1 MRAKEF
7 IVERGWFDDPLGLG
21 KDIFG
26 LGDIKNPFKPD
37 NTAADGG
44 EQPTDTEP
52 KSTTPGSTSNGNKTP
67 LSFNKSSFI
76 STMLPMAKSAAA
88 AIGADPMLLIAQAA
102 HETGWGESVLKN
114 KDGSSSYNLFNIKA
128 GRNWPGKTTSVSAD
142 EYINGQKTKM
152 KSGFRSYN
160 SFEESFNDYVNFL
173 KTNPRY
179 RNALSVANN
188 PKSYIMGLQQAGY
201 ATDPN
206 YAKNIYSTYQQLAT
220 A

>member
-7 IVERGWFDDPLGLG
+7 IMERGWFDDPLGIG

-26 LGDIKNPFKPD
+26 FGDIKNPFAPPEP
-37 NTAADGG
+37 TDGG
-44 EQPTDTEP
+44 EQPDGTQPDSTGTSTAP
-52 KSTTPGSTSNGNKTP
+52 KGNKTP

-76 STMLPMAKSAAA
+76 SSMLPMAKRAAA
-88 AIGADPMLLIAQAA
+88 SIGADPMLLIAQAA
-102 HETGWGESVLKN
+102 HETGWGNSILKN

-128 GRNWPGKTTSVSAD
+128 GGKWTGKTTTVSAA
-142 EYINGQKTKM
+142 EFVNGNKTNV

-179 RNALSVANN
+179 RTALSVANN
-188 PKSYIMGLQQAGY
+188 PKSYISSLQQAGY

-206 YAKNIYSTYQQLAT
+206 YAKNVYATYQQIA
-220 A
+220 AA

>member
-7 IVERGWFDDPLGLG
+7 IVERGWFDDPIGLG
-21 KDIFG
+21 KAIFG
-26 LGDIKNPFKPD
+26 LGDVPNPFKPND
-37 NTAADGG
+37 AQDGG
-44 EQPTDTEP
+44 
-52 KSTTPGSTSNGNKTP
+52 TPGSTDGASPDASQQKGTTP
-67 LSFNKSSFI
+67 LSPGKSSFI
-76 STMLPMAKSAAA
+76 STMLPMAKNAAA
-88 AIGADPMLLIAQAA
+88 AIGVDPLLLVAQAG
-102 HETGWGESVLKN
+102 HETGWGKSVLKN

-128 GRNWPGKTTSVSAD
+128 DRKWTGKTTTVSAN
-142 EYINGQKTKM
+142 EFVNGKNTKM

-188 PKSYIMGLQQAGY
+188 PKSYIIALQQAGY

-206 YAKNIYSTYQQLAT
+206 YAKNIYSTYQHLA